1 MFKMYAEPVSPN
13 GGKGDIYIYIYI
25 YTYDEP
31 ESPHEAECLRC
42 MVNLDRETR
51 GRV

>member
-25 YTYDEP
+25 YIHMMNRNRHMKR
-31 ESPHEAECLRC
+31 S
-42 MVNLDRETR
+42 V
-51 GRV
+51 